1 MGQSVYPVPSAGGG
15 VKQRQQIITSTGT
28 FTAPTSENYKGYLE
42 VLLVGGGGGAGGAW
56 VSTAGTGGGS
66 GGCSIKRIIEL
77 AAGSTVTVTIGA
89 GGAGSPGSSG
99 TPSNG
104 NASTFG
110 ALLTAP
116 GGNYCSRQNPTGGMS
131 AGEGSGAGGKGAQ
144 SYTIYNSGAVPVSN
158 ATPGYKGLH
167 GFGAGGGGGANYQ
180 GGTQGSGI
188 DGSGNGGNYSAG
200 FDAAANTGGG
210 GGGAAPDPGTP
221 SLNGGAGG
229 SGVCIVS
236 WFE

>member
-1 MGQSVYPVPSAGGG
+1 MGQSVFPVPSAGGG
-15 VKQRQQIITSTGT
+15 VKQMQQIITSTGT
-28 FTAPTSENYKGYLE
+28 FTASTASGYKGTVE

-66 GGCSIKRIIEL
+66 GGCSIKRTITL
-77 AAGSTVTVTIGA
+77 DAGASVTVTIGS
-89 GGAGSPGSSG
+89 GGAGSQGSSG
-99 TPSNG
+99 TPG
-104 NASTFG
+104 AGVASTFG

-116 GGNYCSRQNPTGGMS
+116 GGNYCTRQNPAGGMS

-144 SYTIYNSGAVPVSN
+144 SYSIYNSGWVPVSN

-167 GFGAGGGGGANYQ
+167 GFGAGGGGGANFY
-180 GGTQGSGI
+180 GGTQGSGT

-200 FDAAANTGGG
+200 FDATANTGGG
-210 GGGAAPDPGTP
+210 GGGAAPDPSTP
-221 SLNGGAGG
+221 SFMGGAGG
-229 SGVCIVS
+229 SGICIVS